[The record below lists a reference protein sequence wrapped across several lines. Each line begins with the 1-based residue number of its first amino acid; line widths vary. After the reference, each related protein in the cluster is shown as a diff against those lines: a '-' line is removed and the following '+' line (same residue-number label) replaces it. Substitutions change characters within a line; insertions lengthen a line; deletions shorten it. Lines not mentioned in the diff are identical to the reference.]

1 MRAPPVAGR
10 RSGRTLLG
18 ATIMPPEV
26 YRAELVC
33 LTETEEVGGGGEESG
48 TFTSDFAREMAAGG
62 AISDTEP
69 VFKSDFASLV
79 HSSYRE
85 ELVRENLTFFSE
97 KVQQPNLDFQD
108 DEDQNE
114 ESEVVYQNMDEAR
127 QETIRLSSISKVE
140 TVVEVNHHHQQS
152 REEEEELAQL
162 SITSADYNKLSEEV
176 ERLQKQLAGMDD
188 SRRVYEAA
196 TKQLV
201 SFLELVSNQLS
212 VETMLENKQRL
223 RERTRQVE
231 FERSNRARMMGS
243 RLSDV
248 GLCDLGMSDLSIGG
262 SAEEIGRRKK
272 EEEKSEKG
280 KRRVTVTSG
289 DSSSFRRQRG
299 LRRRPVSVQGSP
311 LLYLGKGNNSDGSS
325 DNNDTVDSNEQ
336 NNDSGK
342 DSGRFTDSERGS
354 PTGGASRRRQLGA
367 RGAELVRQVRRFL
380 GKSLPESSS
389 DKTLV
394 KGLSDR
400 FVTTPPDIPARTLT
414 ERPSS
419 TCTPIGDVKRETMSP
434 PNNGKGKENRNRV
447 VIQLGSELPGWR
459 GAVRQQERRKSFT
472 SVPRRSRGSIETDS
486 CGTVTVPVPFIQP
499 PGPWL

>member
-1 MRAPPVAGR
+1 M
-10 RSGRTLLG
+10 
-18 ATIMPPEV
+18 
-26 YRAELVC
+26 
-33 LTETEEVGGGGEESG
+33 
-48 TFTSDFAREMAAGG
+48 
-62 AISDTEP
+62 
-69 VFKSDFASLV
+69 
-79 HSSYRE
+79 
-85 ELVRENLTFFSE
+85 
-97 KVQQPNLDFQD
+97 
-108 DEDQNE
+108 
-114 ESEVVYQNMDEAR
+114 
-127 QETIRLSSISKVE
+127 VE
-140 TVVEVNHHHQQS
+140 TVVAVNHQQQS
-152 REEEEELAQL
+152 KEEEELAQL

-201 SFLELVSNQLS
+201 SFLELVSTQLS
-212 VETMLENKQRL
+212 VETMLENKQRV
-223 RERTRQVE
+223 RERTRQQGE

-248 GLCDLGMSDLSIGG
+248 GLGDLGLSDLSLGG
-262 SAEEIGRRKK
+262 SAEEIGLRKR
-272 EEEKSEKG
+272 EKSEG
-280 KRRVTVTSG
+280 KRRVTVASG

-311 LLYLGKGNNSDGSS
+311 LLHLGKGSNSDGSS
-325 DNNDTVDSNEQ
+325 DNNETVDSNNEQ

-354 PTGGASRRRQLGA
+354 PTGGSRRRQLGA

-380 GKSLPESSS
+380 GKPLPESSS
-389 DKTLV
+389 AKTPV
-394 KGLSDR
+394 KGVSDR
-400 FVTTPPDIPARTLT
+400 FVTTPDIPARTLT

-419 TCTPIGDVKRETMSP
+419 TCTPIGDVRREALSP
-434 PNNGKGKENRNRV
+434 PSHGKGKENRNRV
-447 VIQLGSELPGWR
+447 VIQLGSDLPGWR
-459 GAVRQQERRKSFT
+459 GPVRQQERRKSFT

>member
-10 RSGRTLLG
+10 RPARSQLG
-18 ATIMPPEV
+18 AAIMPPEV

-33 LTETEEVGGGGEESG
+33 LTETEEGGLEESG

-62 AISDTEP
+62 GLSDTDP

-85 ELVRENLTFFSE
+85 ELVRQHLFLFGN
-97 KVQQPNLDFQD
+97 VRQPNFDFQD
-108 DEDQNE
+108 DEEQTD
-114 ESEVVYQNMDEAR
+114 ESEVLYQNMDEAR
-127 QETIRLSSISKVE
+127 RETIQLSSISKVE
-140 TVVEVNHHHQQS
+140 TVVAVNHQQQQS
-152 REEEEELAQL
+152 REEEELAQL

-201 SFLELVSNQLS
+201 SFLELVSSQLS

-223 RERTRQVE
+223 RERTKQVE

-248 GLCDLGMSDLSIGG
+248 GLGDLGMSDLSIGG

-272 EEEKSEKG
+272 EGEKGEG

-325 DNNDTVDSNEQ
+325 DNNDTVDSIEQ

-354 PTGGASRRRQLGA
+354 PTGGGSRRRQLGA

-389 DKTLV
+389 TKSPV

-400 FVTTPPDIPARTLT
+400 FVTTPPDIPVRTLT
-414 ERPSS
+414 ERPSPTS
-419 TCTPIGDVKRETMSP
+419 TPIGDVKREAISP
-434 PNNGKGKENRNRV
+434 PSNGKGKENRNRV

-486 CGTVTVPVPFIQP
+486 CGKVTVPVPFIQP
-499 PGPWL
+499 PAPWL